1 MATPLPTRLT
11 HHLVSGRLR
20 GGNTGKGIMEVEYR
34 RYVRVWLAL
43 TLGLALHMMGC
54 SGPATRKPGEPIQLT
69 ILHTNDIH
77 GVLEAEPASWLPDKT
92 PVGGFKALDG
102 WVRKIKGEAPN
113 TLLLDGGDLLTGGP
127 AAALTFKGVFGGGMF
142 ELLNRM
148 GYDAWTPG
156 NHDLDKG
163 ITTLLPALDLLQ
175 MPVVNANLLNSRG
188 RALAEQFKTSQII
201 ERGGLRIGVVGLM
214 TDSLGRV
221 LTSEQ
226 MVGITVES
234 ANQAAKREVAHLDP
248 LTDIIIFITHQG
260 VESDQAMARAVPG
273 IDVIVGAHSHTRLQS
288 PLVEN
293 GTLIVQ
299 AGSHLKNLGRLDLV
313 ISGDRVVTHYGRLI
327 LLRTT
332 EEINASPDVS
342 LMVDELHTL
351 VEKSFGEVLG
361 ELVTPWQTAGGGESN
376 IGNWLTDQL
385 REAAHVDFAMLNS
398 GGIRKSLPAGP
409 VTKGDL
415 FAVVPF
421 DNTVCTFSVTGDEL
435 LRIIHHNA
443 VAASRESY
451 GILQVSGLSYRW
463 SQTPERVVVEEVLVG
478 GKPLELTRNYTG
490 ATNDYILFSQ
500 AEKYLG
506 LVPKVRE
513 RQELPIQMIVVEG
526 FKAAG
531 KVDAR
536 VEGRI
541 VEVEQ

>member
-1 MATPLPTRLT
+1 MIAYFFR
-11 HHLVSGRLR
+11 HVQ
-20 GGNTGKGIMEVEYR
+20 
-34 RYVRVWLAL
+34 VWTAL
-43 TLGLALHMMGC
+43 ILWVALQGVGC
-54 SGPATRKPGEPIQLT
+54 SGAATRKPGEPVQLT

-102 WVRKIKGEAPN
+102 WVRKVKAEAPN
-113 TLLLDGGDLLTGGP
+113 TLLLDGGDLMTGGP
-127 AAALTFKGVFGGGMF
+127 AASLTFKGVFGGGMF

-163 ITTLLPALDLLQ
+163 IAALVPALDLLQ
-175 MPVVNANLLNSRG
+175 MPVVNANLLNARG
-188 RALAEQFKTSQII
+188 RPLAEQFKTSQII
-201 ERGGLRIGVVGLM
+201 EKAGLRIGIVGLM

-221 LTSEQ
+221 LSNDQ

-248 LTDIIIFITHQG
+248 LTDVIIFLTHQG
-260 VESDQAMARAVPG
+260 VEADQAMARAAPG

-313 ISGDRVVTHYGRLI
+313 ISGDRIVTHYGRLI
-327 LLRTT
+327 LLSTAQ
-332 EEINASPDVS
+332 EVNASPEVT
-342 LMVDELHTL
+342 LMVDELHAL

-361 ELVTPWQTAGGGESN
+361 ELVTPWQTAGGEESN

-385 REAAHVDFAMLNS
+385 RVSAGVDFAMLNS

-409 VTKGDL
+409 VTRGDL
-415 FAVVPF
+415 FAVIPF
-421 DNTVCTFSVTGDEL
+421 DNTLCTFSVTGDEL
-435 LRIIHHNA
+435 LRMIHHNA
-443 VAASRESY
+443 VAASRGSY

-478 GKPLELTRNYTG
+478 GKALDLTRTYTG

-506 LVPKVRE
+506 LVPKIRD
-513 RQELPIQMIVVEG
+513 RQELPIQMIVADG
-526 FKAAG
+526 FRAAG
-531 KVDAR
+531 RVDAR

-541 VEVEQ
+541 VEVKQ